1 MQSFILRAMSLN
13 FIPIFAAMHLV
24 TERELPW
31 DQRVHEASQD
41 KIQAAING
49 PFIKLPNN
57 KVKNWYPDTVKN
69 VVEGKGSTIQRKKR
83 IQHEMIAWKAG
94 IKMDPSEYMKFNFGW
109 TTGLG
114 RLELP
119 EFLSVKDYG
128 NSALVV
134 FRKNDFPWRLSKDV
148 QHHLIWFRPP
158 LVTPAAFKRLK
169 SDPAYPN
176 REFRNINGRKVA
188 ALIEYLNENDV
199 YGWIGLPPPAV
210 LPFRQSSE
218 LHPTEKDVWVTQSG
232 VAVTRQEAAEAMRWV
247 GRHTNRLIAKRF
259 PPSRYETVW
268 NRTNYRVRS
277 ILEPNHIHALVIPK
291 NSPHSFFS
299 QSLGSP
305 KVEEYAL
312 HVRRRRY
319 QRKSAKSYY
328 PSNA

>member
-1 MQSFILRAMSLN
+1 
-13 FIPIFAAMHLV
+13 
-24 TERELPW
+24 
-31 DQRVHEASQD
+31 
-41 KIQAAING
+41 
-49 PFIKLPNN
+49 
-57 KVKNWYPDTVKN
+57 
-69 VVEGKGSTIQRKKR
+69 
-83 IQHEMIAWKAG
+83 
-94 IKMDPSEYMKFNFGW
+94 MDPSEYMKFNFGW

-134 FRKNDFPWRLSKDV
+134 FKKNDFPWRLSKDV

-268 NRTNYRVRS
+268 NRTNYRVS
-277 ILEPNHIHALVIPK
+277 ESH
-291 NSPHSFFS
+291 
-299 QSLGSP
+299 QSAENTIRTP
-305 KVEEYAL
+305 
-312 HVRRRRY
+312 
-319 QRKSAKSYY
+319 
-328 PSNA
+328 PS

>member
-1 MQSFILRAMSLN
+1 MSLN

-49 PFIKLPNN
+49 PFIELPNN
-57 KVKNWYPDTVKN
+57 
-69 VVEGKGSTIQRKKR
+69 KGSTIQRKKR

-134 FRKNDFPWRLSKDV
+134 FKKNGRLS
-148 QHHLIWFRPP
+148 LIFQ
-158 LVTPAAFKRLK
+158 
-169 SDPAYPN
+169 PAYKDISSSNRLRKSSSSPTHTHFFSQIEQCYIEFSKIPLASVEGCSAPSHLVSATFSHTGGIQTPEERPSNPN

-218 LHPTEKDVWVTQSG
+218 LHPTEKDVWVSQSG
-232 VAVTRQEAAEAMRWV
+232 VAVTRQEAAEAMRWSEDTPIDSLLRGFHPLV
-247 GRHTNRLIAKRF
+247 MKPSGIGLI
-259 PPSRYETVW
+259 TV
-268 NRTNYRVRS
+268 
-277 ILEPNHIHALVIPK
+277 
-291 NSPHSFFS
+291 
-299 QSLGSP
+299 
-305 KVEEYAL
+305 
-312 HVRRRRY
+312 
-319 QRKSAKSYY
+319 
-328 PSNA
+328 